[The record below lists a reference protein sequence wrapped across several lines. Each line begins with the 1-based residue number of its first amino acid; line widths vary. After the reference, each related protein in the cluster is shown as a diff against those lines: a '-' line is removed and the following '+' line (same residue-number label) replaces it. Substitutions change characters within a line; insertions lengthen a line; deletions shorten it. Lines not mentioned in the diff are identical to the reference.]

1 MADQLYPIS
10 PTPPAPR
17 YPAGKRELT
26 LAAALAV
33 SSVFLW
39 NAILY
44 GGFSLGFALGSIAV
58 ILCSVWYLLGSGYR
72 FDWYSGTLMGFS
84 LLIAAGFGWSSSY
97 LKFFMVQ
104 ILLCSVNLSLC
115 LLTGQNRRDP
125 GGAASVLDAF
135 RACFSISFGSLSP
148 ALRGLSDTRKRAD
161 SAGKKWGAAVLG
173 LVIAVPVVAVMGF
186 LLTQAD
192 AAFEGLMA
200 LLPETDWSEPVWSAV
215 CGLFAAGTAYARALG
230 LRHKEKAVPKERTFS
245 GISPVTVNILLGA
258 VAGLYGVY
266 LLSQLAYLGGGF
278 SGILPEGYTLAQYAR
293 RGFFEMAWLSAIN
306 LGLLCFSMG
315 LVEKGEQAPRL
326 SQLLCLFLGLI
337 SLFLVAAASGK
348 MLLYIRSYGLTRLRV
363 LTELFMV
370 WLAVTTVLVC
380 LWLFRPRLPYMKGAV
395 ITSLLLS
402 TLTFWVDVDAQ
413 VARYNVRAY
422 QSGTLQTIDVSHLGN
437 LGCGAVP
444 YLAELAQDEDPEVAE
459 AAQRYLKIPSEAI
472 QDLRDWNYSKAAAE
486 KILNASGS
494 DEQEGS

>member
-1 MADQLYPIS
+1 MADQPYSIP
-10 PTPPAPR
+10 PAPPAPR
-17 YPAGKRELT
+17 YPAGKRELI

-33 SSVFLW
+33 SSFFLW

-58 ILCSVWYLLGSGYR
+58 ILCSVWYLLSCGCR

-104 ILLCSVNLSLC
+104 ILLFSVNLSLC

-125 GGAASVLDAF
+125 GGASSALDAF
-135 RACFSISFGSLSP
+135 RACFSFGFGGLSP
-148 ALRGLSDTRKRAD
+148 ALRGLSDARKR

-173 LVIAVPVVAVMGF
+173 LVIAVPVVAVMAF

-192 AAFEGLMA
+192 AAFEGLIS
-200 LLPETDWSEPVWSAV
+200 LLPETDWSEPAWSAV
-215 CGLFAAGTAYARALG
+215 CGLFAAGVAYARALG

-306 LGLLCFSMG
+306 LGLMCFSMG
-315 LVEKGEQAPRL
+315 LVEKGERAPRL
-326 SQLLCLFLGLI
+326 TRLLCLFLGLI

-380 LWLFRPRLPYMKGAV
+380 LWLFRPRMPYMKGAL
-395 ITSLLLS
+395 IAALLLS
-402 TLTFWVDVDAQ
+402 TLIFWADVDAQ

-444 YLAELAQDEDPEVAE
+444 YLEELAQDEDPEVAE

>member
-1 MADQLYPIS
+1 MADQPYSIP
-10 PTPPAPR
+10 PAPPAPR
-17 YPAGKRELT
+17 YPAGKRELI

-58 ILCSVWYLLGSGYR
+58 ILCSVWYLLSCGCR

-104 ILLCSVNLSLC
+104 ILLFSVNLSLC

-125 GGAASVLDAF
+125 GGASSALDAF
-135 RACFSISFGSLSP
+135 RACFSFGFGGLSP
-148 ALRGLSDTRKRAD
+148 ALRGLSNARKR

-173 LVIAVPVVAVMGF
+173 LVIAVPVVAVMAF

-192 AAFEGLMA
+192 AAFEGLIS
-200 LLPETDWSEPVWSAV
+200 LLPETDWSEPAWSAV
-215 CGLFAAGTAYARALG
+215 CGLFAAGVAYARALG
-230 LRHKEKAVPKERTFS
+230 LRHKEKAVPKERTFF

-306 LGLLCFSMG
+306 LGLMCFSMG
-315 LVEKGEQAPRL
+315 LVEKGERAPRL
-326 SQLLCLFLGLI
+326 TRLLCLFLGLI

-380 LWLFRPRLPYMKGAV
+380 LWLFRPRMPYMKGAL
-395 ITSLLLS
+395 IAALLLS
-402 TLTFWVDVDAQ
+402 TLIFWADVDAQ